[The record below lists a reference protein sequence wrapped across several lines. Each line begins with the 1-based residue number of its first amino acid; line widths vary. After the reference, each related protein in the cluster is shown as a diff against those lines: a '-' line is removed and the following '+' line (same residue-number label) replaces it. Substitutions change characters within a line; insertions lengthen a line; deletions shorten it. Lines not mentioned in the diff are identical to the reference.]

1 MDRPN
6 MLDGGHR
13 SIAFRYLWAKHFY
26 TLHWLKFGK
35 YPHYTTGRTWSY
47 CLLGFRRHLTPLQIA
62 WRDLGLCVGLY
73 EGTL

>member
-35 YPHYTTGRTWSY
+35 YPHYTTGRAWGY
-47 CLLGFRRHLTPLQIA
+47 CLQQTRSIRTPLQFA